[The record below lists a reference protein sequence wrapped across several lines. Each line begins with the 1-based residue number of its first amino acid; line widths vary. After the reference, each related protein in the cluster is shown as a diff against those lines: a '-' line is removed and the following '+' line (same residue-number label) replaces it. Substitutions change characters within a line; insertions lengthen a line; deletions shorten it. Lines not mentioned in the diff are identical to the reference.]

1 MTRSVAR
8 VVERVVRAVRPDAEQ
23 LHRSLERALPL
34 LAQDLVAEDPLQVIA
49 REVLRLKAVHD
60 EVIEQDGDVVRPP
73 RAQAALL
80 PAPVAERPVRRRE
93 VRRALQLLRPDF
105 RQAHDVAVH
114 HGVKDGSDERLELVH
129 DLELR
134 V

>member
-1 MTRSVAR
+1 M
-8 VVERVVRAVRPDAEQ
+8 
-23 LHRSLERALPL
+23 
-34 LAQDLVAEDPLQVIA
+34 AEDPLQVIA

-114 HGVKDGSDERLELVH
+114 HGVKGGSDERLELVH